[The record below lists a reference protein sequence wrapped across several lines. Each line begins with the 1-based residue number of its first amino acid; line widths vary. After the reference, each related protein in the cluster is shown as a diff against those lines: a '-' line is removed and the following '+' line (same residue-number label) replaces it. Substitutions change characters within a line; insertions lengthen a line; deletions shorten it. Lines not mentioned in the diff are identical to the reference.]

1 MNKFVCLRTFKNVHI
16 LTKIS
21 LPLRRLPVFWSHLH
35 PALIHF
41 VIGLG
46 SFVLAWDVWRLQ
58 NASAS
63 EPETLP
69 FGLVLEV
76 WGGLLLLG
84 VGTGWI
90 ALVHDTLVQNGGASI
105 PLGQIHGK
113 MGVFFL
119 FLASLRILGGGNP
132 ATLRLRRLWIGVDL
146 ALLLLLFGTA
156 LLGERLVFHQGLGL
170 SNLFT
175 SS

>member
-1 MNKFVCLRTFKNVHI
+1 SGFRE
-16 LTKIS
+16 S
-21 LPLRRLPVFWSHLH
+21 GWPYAGPD
-35 PALIHF
+35 P
-41 VIGLG
+41 
-46 SFVLAWDVWRLQ
+46 
-58 NASAS
+58 
-63 EPETLP
+63 
-69 FGLVLEV
+69 
-76 WGGLLLLG
+76 GLLQKGRLKK
-84 VGTGWI
+84 I

-175 SS
+175 NS